1 MLFILCIPMVF
12 STDEI
17 AYRKVSSPLVV
28 TKMFFFSLFVTC
40 NLGMAS
46 RYAPHDP
53 IGVDLIRFMIHHLA
67 NWGDEGGGRDPN
79 DMRRE
84 LINQ

>member
-53 IGVDLIRFMIHHLA
+53 IGVDLIRYDSPPGEL
-67 NWGDEGGGRDPN
+67 GGW
-79 DMRRE
+79 RRGE
-84 LINQ
+84 KS